1 MLVLSYLALNH
12 AMDER
17 IIRLNEMPKMLRAI
31 QNNDKLAL
39 NVAATKLILARADE
53 VLEIALASAI
63 ICNNLE
69 LVRYLVE
76 VGCVNR
82 QANVPRAINLLV
94 ETAGMEWYIVRNQHT
109 MRCRVIPPIIHY
121 LSRHFTIQFNIP

>member
-17 IIRLNEMPKMLRAI
+17 IIRKNEMPKMLRAI

-53 VLEIALASAI
+53 ALEMALASAI
-63 ICNNLE
+63 VCNNLE
-69 LVRYLVE
+69 LVRHLVE
-76 VGCVNR
+76 VGCLNR

-94 ETAGMEWYIVRNQHT
+94 ETGGVDWYIVRNQHT
-109 MRCRVIPPIIHY
+109 VRCRVIPPIVYY
-121 LSRHFTIQFNIP
+121 LSQHFNIPFDRP